1 MARMNIEDVIHE
13 LERRH
18 PDCTRGKTAKP
29 GSEYYEAA
37 SGLEFHAC
45 ACARNNPAYFRGYA
59 EFVAEGRAG
68 GCHSVTVNRNRRIIN
83 CGRKGYHATKRP
95 ICSL

>member
-1 MARMNIEDVIHE
+1 MNIEDVIRE

-18 PDCTRGKTAKP
+18 PECLRGKTAKP

-37 SGLEFHAC
+37 SGLDFHKC
-45 ACARNNPAYFRGYA
+45 ACARRDPAYFRGYA
-59 EFVAEGRAG
+59 EFVAEGQAG
-68 GCHSVTVNRNRRIIN
+68 GCHSIAVDAYSKVIS
-83 CGRKGYHATKRP
+83 CGHKGYHATRRP